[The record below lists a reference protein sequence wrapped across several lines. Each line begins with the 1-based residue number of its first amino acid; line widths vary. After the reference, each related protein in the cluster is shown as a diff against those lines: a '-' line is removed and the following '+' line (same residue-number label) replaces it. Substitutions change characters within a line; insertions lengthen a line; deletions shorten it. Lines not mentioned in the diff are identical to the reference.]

1 MNSNIILDEIMKN
14 ADREY
19 KAFNSK
25 IVPNV
30 ENMLGLRSPKAKEIA
45 KKYANSDTGK
55 DFLKSLPHKYYDEN
69 MVHGYMLG
77 FLKEDASNIEKEIDK
92 FLPYVDNWAVCDT
105 MCLGLKR
112 YFKKTD
118 LVYEKV
124 VEWAKSDKTYTVRFA
139 LVSLLSYYIEKSTVN
154 EALETA
160 LSVKSDEYYVK
171 MAQAWLISVAL
182 VKCYE
187 DTLPYITEQKFD
199 KWVHNKGIQK
209 ALESYRIS
217 DEQKSHLK
225 SLKIK

>member
-1 MNSNIILDEIMKN
+1 MNKVIFDEITEN
-14 ADREY
+14 ADSKY

-45 KKYANSDTGK
+45 KKYANTDTGK

-77 FLKEDASNIEKEIDK
+77 FLKEDTCTLEKAIDE

-105 MCLGLKR
+105 MCIGLKR

-160 LSVKSDEYYVK
+160 LSVKSEEYYIK

-187 DTLPYITEQKFD
+187 DTLPYVTEKRFD

-209 ALESYRIS
+209 AVESYRIS
-217 DEQKSHLK
+217 NGQKTYLK

>member
-1 MNSNIILDEIMKN
+1 MTDVILDEIIKN
-14 ADREY
+14 ADPVYRD
-19 KAFNSK
+19 FNSK
-25 IVPNV
+25 IVPNAK
-30 ENMLGLRSPKAKEIA
+30 NMLGLRCPAAKKIA
-45 KKYANSDTGK
+45 KKYANTDTGTA
-55 DFLKSLPHKYYDEN
+55 FLSSLPHEYHDEN

-77 FLKEDASNIEKEIDK
+77 FLNKDMCTLEKAIDE
-92 FLPYVDNWAVCDT
+92 FLPHIDNWAVCDT
-105 MCLGLKR
+105 TCLSLKR
-112 YFKKTD
+112 NYFKNPD

-124 VEWAKSDKTYTVRFA
+124 KEWAKSDKIYTVRFA
-139 LVSLLSYYIEKSTVN
+139 LVSLLSCYIEKNTVK
-154 EALETA
+154 EALDIA
-160 LSVKSDEYYVK
+160 LTIKSDEYYIK

-217 DEQKSHLK
+217 DEQKAYLR